1 MLIGRLSCMWSTDR
15 AFIDVQFIFC
25 DHLVC
30 HAFRRSLHITLAK
43 YLEQEGIAGLFSRSF
58 CWTKYVFRRCTV
70 PLKLVI
76 FVLCDKTCQN
86 VSK

>member
-1 MLIGRLSCMWSTDR
+1 MVLGRLSCMWLTDR
-15 AFIDVQFIFC
+15 VFIDLQFTLC

-58 CWTKYVFRRCTV
+58 YWTKYVFRRCAV
-70 PLKLVI
+70 LLKLVI
-76 FVLCDKTCQN
+76 FVLYDKTCQN